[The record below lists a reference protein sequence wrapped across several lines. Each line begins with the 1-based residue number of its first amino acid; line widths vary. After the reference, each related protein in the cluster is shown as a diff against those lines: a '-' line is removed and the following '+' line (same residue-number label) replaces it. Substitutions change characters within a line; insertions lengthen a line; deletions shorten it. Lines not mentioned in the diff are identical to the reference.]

1 MDKKVRVEYKTQQNH
16 CSCCGHKL
24 ENPKTSEVRGFYI
37 SKDDCYAYLSEE
49 YWKTEAENDVELE
62 IMVEEFV
69 HETID
74 FFAISSHEV
83 TLIEKSEIEKV
94 KQFILENVIA

>member
-1 MDKKVRVEYKTQQNH
+1 MEKKVRIEYRTQQDR

-24 ENPKTSEVRGFYI
+24 ENPKTSEVRGFNI

-49 YWKTEAENDVELE
+49 YWKTEAEDDAELE
-62 IMVEEFV
+62 RMVEAFV

-74 FFAISSHEV
+74 FFALSSHEA
-83 TLIEKSEIEKV
+83 INIDNSEIEKV